1 MRRSAFAWLA
11 CAPLL
16 VLLSIW
22 LPVWQHY
29 RVADVAFDSATIG
42 RLRVS
47 PPDDRL
53 LAVDRQARGLRAR
66 VSERDVVQQAVS
78 IAHGQI
84 ELPTGE
90 IQHVT
95 LPFDARDFEAGTP
108 SGSLNMASLIVP
120 DTLLSAY
127 EATGGEIYFTQAKQA
142 ILAFGAFERGL
153 WTDLGNVRND
163 HAIVAR
169 VGVLIRF
176 WRLYRKRSDFDH
188 DVAREVL
195 QQMTRCVAY
204 LGKRSHFTAATNHGV
219 MQNIGLLQAAAAFPD
234 SPDAPVWREIASSR
248 LRQQMAFYVND
259 EGVVLEDGPGYHRF
273 GITLIGMVLQLSEW
287 NKLPEIDGLSQKYAR
302 GLVFLDRLARPD
314 GSVPRIGDTDGAIV
328 PDGLLGLYPVPP
340 SVSERSLNLAD
351 ATYLYPAAGYA
362 ITKRAL
368 SEQGGVP
375 RSVSHA
381 TAYWSHFPGHGHDI
395 AAEGS
400 FVLWAAGTDW
410 LCNTGYWPYGV
421 AGRTEAT
428 GWRGSNAPHLS
439 GEAGDSARTSALLS
453 YGADRSSHLLD
464 LVRTLERGPRLRRQV
479 VQVDDTSWLV
489 LDSVSAP
496 INEAVDRLWTLAPS
510 LTVADDE
517 ANGVVTAKDSST
529 GWALTM
535 SFQGEMPPVIRKLRG
550 SLDPFGGWV
559 VTGAHPLPSQSYE
572 VAQKPGSRWLV
583 TFIRLTSPD
592 GVREAAK
599 PLLDF
604 RAEDDWSASL
614 RGAGENMLTIRRLH
628 DRLSINESREAVRE
642 IELLSPPT
650 ALLAENDAIQV
661 ALAQTSQA
669 FRRFRAYLFYRQR
682 LSVAVIATAL
692 ILIALAL
699 GIGRRWRPLQ
709 APLTTLAIVFWIA
722 AGAWIHWVYL
732 AQ

>member
-1 MRRSAFAWLA
+1 
-11 CAPLL
+11 
-16 VLLSIW
+16 
-22 LPVWQHY
+22 
-29 RVADVAFDSATIG
+29 
-42 RLRVS
+42 
-47 PPDDRL
+47 
-53 LAVDRQARGLRAR
+53 
-66 VSERDVVQQAVS
+66 
-78 IAHGQI
+78 
-84 ELPTGE
+84 
-90 IQHVT
+90 
-95 LPFDARDFEAGTP
+95 
-108 SGSLNMASLIVP
+108 
-120 DTLLSAY
+120 
-127 EATGGEIYFTQAKQA
+127 
-142 ILAFGAFERGL
+142 
-153 WTDLGNVRND
+153 
-163 HAIVAR
+163 
-169 VGVLIRF
+169 
-176 WRLYRKRSDFDH
+176 
-188 DVAREVL
+188 
-195 QQMTRCVAY
+195 
-204 LGKRSHFTAATNHGV
+204 
-219 MQNIGLLQAAAAFPD
+219 
-234 SPDAPVWREIASSR
+234 
-248 LRQQMAFYVND
+248 
-259 EGVVLEDGPGYHRF
+259 
-273 GITLIGMVLQLSEW
+273 
-287 NKLPEIDGLSQKYAR
+287 
-302 GLVFLDRLARPD
+302 
-314 GSVPRIGDTDGAIV
+314 
-328 PDGLLGLYPVPP
+328 
-340 SVSERSLNLAD
+340 
-351 ATYLYPAAGYA
+351 
-362 ITKRAL
+362 
-368 SEQGGVP
+368 
-375 RSVSHA
+375 
-381 TAYWSHFPGHGHDI
+381 
-395 AAEGS
+395 
-400 FVLWAAGTDW
+400 
-410 LCNTGYWPYGV
+410 
-421 AGRTEAT
+421 
-428 GWRGSNAPHLS
+428 
-439 GEAGDSARTSALLS
+439 
-453 YGADRSSHLLD
+453 
-464 LVRTLERGPRLRRQV
+464 
-479 VQVDDTSWLV
+479 
-489 LDSVSAP
+489 
-496 INEAVDRLWTLAPS
+496 LAPS